1 LNLCRS
7 SAAPVHAQP
16 DFSSTDLDMYPI
28 FRGYSG
34 NLAILM
40 EGVMAKETATKMQVF
55 VIEDEPT
62 LALLIWSRKPSNA
75 SGPCHFGGD
84 GDCLLGPCRSA
95 DALSP

>member
-34 NLAILM
+34 NPAILM
-40 EGVMAKETATKMQVF
+40 KAVMANETVTKMRVL

-62 LALLIWSRKPSNA
+62 MAL
-75 SGPCHFGGD
+75 
-84 GDCLLGPCRSA
+84 
-95 DALSP
+95 